1 MLESTQFSFRK
12 GNEFNYE
19 KYNPQ
24 LNYGS
29 QNGLAR
35 YAIYFMSIASTMFE
49 CWLNNVQ
56 QGNGLE
62 ICFQSFS
69 D

>member
-35 YAIYFMSIASTMFE
+35 YAIYISCLLHQPCSNAD
-49 CWLNNVQ
+49 VQ